1 MMRSL
6 FTAVSG
12 LKNHQTRMDVIGN
25 NIANVNTTGFKSGRV
40 TFADTLSQ
48 TLSGSSSPNG
58 TTGGVNAKQ
67 IGLGMAVA
75 SVDTNFTHGSASS
88 TGNNTDLAIDT
99 DNGLFIVKNGNET
112 YYTRNGNFTL
122 DSNGNLTMNG
132 NGYYVQGWNGVDGN
146 VNASGDTQNL
156 KIDMNSTMQPKAT
169 STVTSGGN
177 LSADDTAETITNMKL
192 TLADGT
198 TVSIPTNDT
207 TTAYS
212 IGDTVDKNKV
222 VSINAT
228 LADGSTVKLTSGT
241 YKVGDIYTSDKT
253 IGDLTL
259 TFADGATADGV
270 RGVTYN
276 TGYSSIMQE
285 IELTLKDGTILTGKK
300 SGYDYTSVTPN
311 IESLELTAANEDTL
325 TAKSGVG
332 YSSGYSSNVQSLTL
346 HFADSTDTTLS
357 TGDYK
362 IGDVYNGHTVT
373 GITGELDDGTTFNAA
388 SSSTSTY
395 AIGSKYPSNISS
407 MTATLDDGNI
417 VPIPSNSSLT
427 YTRDD
432 PYPSSISSMT
442 ATLDDGTKVFI
453 PPTTT
458 LTYKDTGIS
467 SYPSSVESIKATL
480 SDGSTKNLT
489 AAEAAG
495 INYIIDKNYQAKL
508 TELYPTTLGGVTA
521 KTSDSTNSYVIGT
534 SDYPFGEQDNVVING
549 ITLTLSDGTN
559 TTASS
564 GVYGVDY
571 TLGGSTYPSYTT
583 TATIYDSLGAAHSI
597 PVSFQ
602 RTDSSSNTW
611 LASVAP
617 GTYDN
622 ITIPSGITQAMTFDG
637 STGKLTSG
645 GTMDVT
651 LAVPYPNGAIENQQ
665 VSLDFNALT
674 QYSGG
679 NNASAT
685 GDGYAAGFYKDMSI
699 GQDGVITVTYTN
711 GEKQTA
717 GQIAIATFNNTSGL
731 EKSGGSL
738 YSQSNNSGTARVGTF
753 ASQSVTVTP
762 GALEMSNVDI
772 ANEFSDMIVTQRGF
786 QANSKIITASDEM
799 LQTLI
804 NMKQS

>member
-1 MMRSL
+1 MRSL

-67 IGLGMAVA
+67 IGLGMSVA

-169 STVTSGGN
+169 STVTSSGN
-177 LSADDTAETITNMKL
+177 LSADDTAETVKGIKL

-198 TVSIPTNDT
+198 TISVPANDT
-207 TTAYS
+207 TTPYS
-212 IGDTVDKNKV
+212 VGSTVDKNKV
-222 VSINAT
+222 VSIKAT
-228 LADGSTVKLTSGT
+228 LADGST
-241 YKVGDIYTSDKT
+241 
-253 IGDLTL
+253 
-259 TFADGATADGV
+259 
-270 RGVTYN
+270 GVTLPPGSYAA
-276 TGYSSIMQE
+276 G
-285 IELTLKDGTILTGKK
+285 TLYPSGGTI
-300 SGYDYTSVTPN
+300 SG
-311 IESLELTAANEDTL
+311 IKL
-325 TAKSGVG
+325 
-332 YSSGYSSNVQSLTL
+332 
-346 HFADSTDTTLS
+346 
-357 TGDYK
+357 
-362 IGDVYNGHTVT
+362 
-373 GITGELDDGTTFNAA
+373 
-388 SSSTSTY
+388 
-395 AIGSKYPSNISS
+395 
-407 MTATLDDGNI
+407 TLDDNSVVN
-417 VPIPSNSSLT
+417 VPE
-427 YTRDD
+427 DD
-432 PYPSSISSMT
+432 
-442 ATLDDGTKVFI
+442 L
-453 PPTTT
+453 
-458 LTYKDTGIS
+458 S
-467 SYPSSVESIKATL
+467 SYQIGETYP
-480 SDGSTKNLT
+480 DGSTKKIK
-489 AAEAAG
+489 G
-495 INYIIDKNYQAKL
+495 IEITTKNDSGEETTKNIPSSDTVDTFKIGQPYTTQI
-508 TELYPTTLGGVTA
+508 TELYPTTLSGNTA
-521 KTSDSTNSYVIGT
+521 TTADTDPTHTYEIGSGGT
-534 SDYPFGEQDNVVING
+534 SDYPFGTPDNVVINSM
-549 ITLTLSDGTN
+549 TLTLSDGTN

-571 TLGGSTYPSYTT
+571 NLGGAAYPSYTT

-602 RTDSSSNTW
+602 RTDSSSDTW

-622 ITIPSGITQAMTFDG
+622 ITIPSGVTQTMTFDG

-645 GTMDVT
+645 GAMDVT
-651 LAVPYPNGAIENQQ
+651 LAIPYPNGATQNQQ

-674 QYSGG
+674 QYSGE

-685 GDGYAAGFYKDMSI
+685 GDGYTAGFYKDMSI

-786 QANSKIITASDEM
+786 QANSKIITTSDEM